1 MFKEFAPCLFTLY
14 FFLICVAYI
23 LSLCNFPYFYC
34 TLLLAPFCAFRY
46 AETPVCI
53 IFSSRNY
60 FLIVS
65 IIASMDYEIL
75 IPDFY
80 YQSSTVRSVLSA
92 LDAVTVLKQGSV
104 GLNDQNRMKKV
115 HDFYRRQY

>member
-1 MFKEFAPCLFTLY
+1 M
-14 FFLICVAYI
+14 
-23 LSLCNFPYFYC
+23 
-34 TLLLAPFCAFRY
+34 
-46 AETPVCI
+46 
-53 IFSSRNY
+53 FSSRNY

>member
-1 MFKEFAPCLFTLY
+1 
-14 FFLICVAYI
+14 
-23 LSLCNFPYFYC
+23 
-34 TLLLAPFCAFRY
+34 
-46 AETPVCI
+46 
-53 IFSSRNY
+53 
-60 FLIVS
+60 
-65 IIASMDYEIL
+65 MDYEIL